1 MSTEKPFESKP
12 GILLRLR
19 RRFLRNKDLRES
31 LEGVI
36 ESHAQDSGEPAMAE
50 DARSMLGNLLGFSGL
65 RVDDLMVPRADI
77 EAIDETATLRAL
89 LDMFTTANHSRL
101 PVFRETLDDVTGF
114 IHVKDF
120 LSWMSTKGKLPKTK
134 SGGVAGLSL
143 PAKDLATSVRQQHGL
158 IRDVLH
164 VPPSMPAPDLLVKM
178 KTSRVHLAVVVD
190 EYGGTDGLVS
200 FEDLVE
206 AIVGDIADEHDVD
219 DEAALIKKQ
228 NDTTYVADARISIS
242 TLDQMFGVDLL
253 SDDQEDEAD
262 TLAGLV
268 FEMGGRIP
276 SRGEIIVHP
285 SGLEFEIIDTD
296 PRRVKKVRIHVKKPE
311 PSADELNSDQGA

>member
-1 MSTEKPFESKP
+1 MSNDKPFESKP
-12 GILLRLR
+12 GILQKLR
-19 RRFLRNKDLRES
+19 RRFLKSKDLRET

-36 ESHAQDSGEPAMAE
+36 ETHAQDSGEPAMAA
-50 DARSMLGNLLGFSGL
+50 DARSMLGNLLGFSDL

-77 EAIDETATLRAL
+77 DAIEETQSLRVL
-89 LDMFTTANHSRL
+89 LDTFTTANHSRL
-101 PVFRETLDDVTGF
+101 PIYRETLDDVIGF

-120 LSWMSTKGKLPKTK
+120 IQWMATRGKQRKTK
-134 SGGVAGLSL
+134 AIPIAGLSL
-143 PAKDLATSVRQQHGL
+143 SASELANAIRQHPSL

-178 KTSRVHLAVVVD
+178 KTSHVHLAMVVD

-206 AIVGDIADEHDVD
+206 AIVGDIADEHDAD
-219 DEAALIKKQ
+219 DEAGLIKQ
-228 NDTTYVADARISIS
+228 QGENTYLADARINIS
-242 TLDQMFGVDLL
+242 TLDRMFNVDLL
-253 SDDQEDEAD
+253 PDDQEDEAD

-276 SRGEIIVHP
+276 NRGEIIRHE
-285 SGLEFEIIDTD
+285 SGLEFEIVSTD
-296 PRRVKKVRIHVKKPE
+296 ARRVKKVRVHVKKPQ
-311 PSADELNSDQGA
+311 PSSDEINSDQGA

>member
-1 MSTEKPFESKP
+1 MSTDKTFESKP
-12 GILLRLR
+12 GILQKLR
-19 RRFLRNKDLRES
+19 RRFMRNKDLRES

-36 ESHAQDSGEPAMAE
+36 ESHAQDSGAPAMAE
-50 DARSMLGNLLGFSGL
+50 DARSMLGNLLGFSDL

-77 EAIDETATLRAL
+77 DAIEETETLRAL
-89 LDMFTTANHSRL
+89 LDKFTTANHSRL
-101 PVFRETLDDVTGF
+101 PVYRETLDDVSGF
-114 IHVKDF
+114 IHVKDY
-120 LSWMSTKGKLPKTK
+120 LKWLVSKGKMQK
-134 SGGVAGLSL
+134 SKSNTVSGLSL
-143 PAKDLATSVRQQHGL
+143 SATNLSATIKQHNSL
-158 IRDVLH
+158 VRDVLH

-178 KTSRVHLAVVVD
+178 KASHVHLAVVVD

-206 AIVGDIADEHDVD
+206 AIVGDIADEHDSD

-228 NDTTYVADARISIS
+228 NDTTYIADARIAIS

-253 SDDQEDEAD
+253 PDDQEDEAD

-276 SRGEIIVHP
+276 NRGEIIKHS
-285 SGLEFEIIDTD
+285 SGLEFEIIETD
-296 PRRVKKVRIHVKKPE
+296 PRRVKRVRIHVKSRE
-311 PSADELNSDQGA
+311 LSSDEVNSDQGA